1 MRYVLVYVAFSSDE
15 APVAFLEGL
24 SNHPSLFLKRKQWDN
39 LTAFEVFGALGGIE
53 RASSD

>member
-1 MRYVLVYVAFSSDE
+1 MRYVLVYVAFSPDE
-15 APVAFLEGL
+15 APVSFLEGL